1 MSGKSNCANGIAKS
15 LSSASGSADSRFR
28 IGAMTSEPDQTG
40 LGDFLRDR
48 HAGFGSGAL
57 GPLVGCDRQVLRA
70 ENRAA
75 KQDSRQKE
83 CADKAFTHELIFASH
98 ALAPPCPL
106 VAGDKN
112 TGAEIPSAPGGGRQ
126 NRSSAS
132 RESLLTLHLSVYG
145 SGARGLADPTAR
157 NPPPRQLPGWCFPAL
172 DLPRCRH

>member
-1 MSGKSNCANGIAKS
+1 MI
-15 LSSASGSADSRFR
+15 
-28 IGAMTSEPDQTG
+28 SEPDQTG

-98 ALAPPCPL
+98 ALAPPCGSLP
-106 VAGDKN
+106 
-112 TGAEIPSAPGGGRQ
+112 EIKTSAPRTLGAGRWE
-126 NRSSAS
+126 A
-132 RESLLTLHLSVYG
+132 EPVV
-145 SGARGLADPTAR
+145 
-157 NPPPRQLPGWCFPAL
+157 C
-172 DLPRCRH
+172 LPRVTVDTTP

>member
-1 MSGKSNCANGIAKS
+1 MI
-15 LSSASGSADSRFR
+15 
-28 IGAMTSEPDQTG
+28 SEPDQTG

-98 ALAPPCPL
+98 ALAPPCGSLP
-106 VAGDKN
+106 
-112 TGAEIPSAPGGGRQ
+112 EIKTSAPSNPRRRAVGGRTG
-126 NRSSAS
+126 RLPPAS
-132 RESLLTLHLSVYG
+132 H
-145 SGARGLADPTAR
+145 
-157 NPPPRQLPGWCFPAL
+157 C
-172 DLPRCRH
+172 